1 MAKQLINTGLTAN
14 DGTGDTLRAAFNKV
28 NDNTNELYSALFT
41 NNDLLAFREWAP
53 NTSYLIE
60 DVFYIVIEG
69 SKLFLQVTSAYTSN
83 SLMPDVLDTTNTFLV
98 SQSTPI
104 TVYPIEGTRIPAGT
118 LYAGDGSLW
127 QSSQNFTVGEAG
139 FDLAEQAT
147 NWTQIT
153 TAGLPGTSWVEAER
167 GINSNNPF
175 SSILPKVDGSG
186 SPYVWRFNASGP
198 VALDNTTIIGVR
210 ANRDR
215 LWYHPS
221 NDTWF
226 HEKDPLTFQG
236 ANFTNAGTEGI
247 LPLPQ
252 QNDVYRSMTGGGS
265 WLFPYQMAD
274 TYPAPYINEIHMGQG
289 CVIKDEEIY
298 ELVAD
303 GDRCGVRLIPDSSWA
318 IAPTITAKTYN
329 SNVWTVVGQP
339 TSGTHECFVYANYS
353 NFTWEF
359 RSYTE
364 STQSVDYINVR
375 RANTN
380 QTAVTTGSDFI
391 FNTVSYGNILF
402 NTTTGVFTLTAGKV
416 YELSANILFDTFSNP
431 TGGYISFE
439 WVDATTNFPLKFG
452 NAGVSLPT
460 TSITGNGSNTTTNII
475 YSPSENQTVKV
486 RCTDSIGE
494 AVLRFDYSTAIIRQ
508 LGSSPLTG
516 FLGANGTIG
525 GAGGTVPPPAATDN
539 LKFLRGDAT
548 WQTINSFNS
557 FKPWI
562 NITSSPF
569 TSIINE
575 YYLINTDIS
584 IINIS
589 LPTAVGNN
597 GAEITFKKINVNT
610 NNAIIIPQVGQTID
624 GLPSKSLIF
633 QWDILTIRS
642 NGSNWLVLK
651 ELPSRIVIKPIH
663 NFTRTGSTQSFNAGT
678 LTTVVF
684 NNNAGSSGISN
695 VSLNT
700 SNGTFTFSKVGNY
713 SMSGVLDMTSATA
726 NARGL
731 LQLVGAGANIEGYLF
746 SSIQLCSTANISS
759 PIHFNINFNISI
771 VGDLLL
777 RLTMGAAATL
787 NNISGTGGN
796 TIISRLTIT
805 ELA

>member
-186 SPYVWRFNASGP
+186 SPYVWRFSASGP
-198 VALDNTTIIGVR
+198 VALDNTTVVGVR

-226 HEKDPLTFQG
+226 HEKDPSTFQ
-236 ANFTNAGTEGI
+236 
-247 LPLPQ
+247 
-252 QNDVYRSMTGGGS
+252 
-265 WLFPYQMAD
+265 
-274 TYPAPYINEIHMGQG
+274 
-289 CVIKDEEIY
+289 
-298 ELVAD
+298 
-303 GDRCGVRLIPDSSWA
+303 
-318 IAPTITAKTYN
+318 
-329 SNVWTVVGQP
+329 
-339 TSGTHECFVYANYS
+339 
-353 NFTWEF
+353 
-359 RSYTE
+359 
-364 STQSVDYINVR
+364 
-375 RANTN
+375 
-380 QTAVTTGSDFI
+380 
-391 FNTVSYGNILF
+391 
-402 NTTTGVFTLTAGKV
+402 
-416 YELSANILFDTFSNP
+416 
-431 TGGYISFE
+431 
-439 WVDATTNFPLKFG
+439 
-452 NAGVSLPT
+452 
-460 TSITGNGSNTTTNII
+460 
-475 YSPSENQTVKV
+475 
-486 RCTDSIGE
+486 
-494 AVLRFDYSTAIIRQ
+494 
-508 LGSSPLTG
+508 
-516 FLGANGTIG
+516 GANGTIG

-575 YYLINTDIS
+575 YYLINTNIS
-584 IINIS
+584 TINIS

-651 ELPSRIVIKPIH
+651 ELPSKIVIKPIH

-700 SNGTFTFSKVGNY
+700 SNGTFTFSKIGNY

-746 SSIQLCSTANISS
+746 DSIQLCSTANISS
-759 PIHFNINFNISI
+759 PVKFNINFNISV

-777 RLTMGAAATL
+777 QLTMASTATL